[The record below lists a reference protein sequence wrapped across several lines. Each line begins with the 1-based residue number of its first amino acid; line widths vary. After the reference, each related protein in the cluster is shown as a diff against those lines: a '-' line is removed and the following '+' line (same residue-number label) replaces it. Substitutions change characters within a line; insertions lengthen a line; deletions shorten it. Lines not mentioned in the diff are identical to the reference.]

1 MAQLEQMVRAE
12 FGDTLVNQD
21 KVFLEGYFKKKA
33 VNIKAYF
40 EMLDARVAELKQVGG
55 GEEMIQMQRQEC
67 FILAN
72 NFIGPNPK
80 YGDTYLSKMIVP
92 LYDVIMTKLQ

>member
-1 MAQLEQMVRAE
+1 MVRDQ
-12 FGDTLVNQD
+12 FGNASYD
-21 KVFLEGYFKKKA
+21 KNKEFLEGYFKKEA
-33 VNIKAYF
+33 INVKAYF

-72 NFIGPNPK
+72 NFIGPNP
-80 YGDTYLSKMIVP
+80 
-92 LYDVIMTKLQ
+92 